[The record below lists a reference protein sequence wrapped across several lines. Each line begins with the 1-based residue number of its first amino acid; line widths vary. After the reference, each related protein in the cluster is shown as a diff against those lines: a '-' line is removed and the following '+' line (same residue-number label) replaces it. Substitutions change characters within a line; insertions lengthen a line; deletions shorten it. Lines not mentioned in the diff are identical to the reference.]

1 MSNWLDRVLPAIQS
15 KVKRGGVREGLWT
28 KCSACEQVLYEPEL
42 QRNLN
47 VCPKCDHHMRLGG
60 RKRLE
65 AFLDKDSGV
74 ELLPDLVTDD
84 VLKFRDSKRYKD
96 RLTAAQKSTGEE
108 DVMIAMSGTL
118 KGMPINACAFEF
130 NFMGG
135 SMGRAVGQKFVAAAE
150 RSLETGQ
157 PFVCFSA
164 SGGARMQEAL
174 FSLMQMTR
182 TSLAIERLKEQGI
195 PFISVLT
202 DPVFGGVTAS
212 LAMLG
217 DLNIAEPKAL
227 VGFAGPRVIEQ
238 TVREKLP
245 AGFQRAEFLL
255 EHGTVDKIVHRGEL
269 RDTLHRLLASMTH
282 MPPAA
287 PTAPADE
294 QVEP

>member
-1 MSNWLDRVLPAIQS
+1 MSSWLDRVLPTIQS

-28 KCSACEQVLYEPEL
+28 KCAACEQVLYEPEL

-65 AFLDKDSGV
+65 AFLDKGTGV

-84 VLKFRDSKRYKD
+84 VLKFKDSKRYKD
-96 RLTAAQKSTGEE
+96 RLVAAQKATGEE
-108 DVMIAMSGTL
+108 DVMIAMSGQL
-118 KGMPINACAFEF
+118 KGMDINACAFEF
-130 NFMGG
+130 SFMGG

-150 RSLETGQ
+150 RSLETGT
-157 PFVCFSA
+157 PLVCFSA

-182 TSLAIERLKEQGI
+182 TSLAIERLKEAGI
-195 PFISVLT
+195 PYVSVLT

-245 AGFQRAEFLL
+245 EGFQRAEFLL
-255 EHGTVDKIVHRGEL
+255 EHGTVDKIVHRGEM
-269 RDTLHRLLASMTH
+269 RDTLHRLLASM
-282 MPPAA
+282 MNA
-287 PTAPADE
+287 PTRS
-294 QVEP
+294 VEMTAGE